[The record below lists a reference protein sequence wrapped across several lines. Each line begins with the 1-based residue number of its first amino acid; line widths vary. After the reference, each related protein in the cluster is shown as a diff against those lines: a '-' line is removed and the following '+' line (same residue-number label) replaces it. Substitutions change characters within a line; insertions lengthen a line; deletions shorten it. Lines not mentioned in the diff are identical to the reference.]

1 MTSPLF
7 IVLLTLA
14 APTWARRSSPPPEP
28 PEPPIPIV
36 TEEEPRVSMSPGSRL
51 VAGDLERM
59 NSIDTLSLRVGD
71 IVTVRVKETSRTS
84 LAAATSTSR
93 RNNHTAALRA
103 LLGIEKRILR
113 AHKDLESIG
122 FDLESSADFEGR
134 GDTSRD
140 SEVEAIITCQVIDVL
155 PGGNLRLWGWKQV
168 RVNRETQYVVL
179 DGIARPR
186 DIQTGNSVSSDL
198 LAQARIEFSGSGVIA
213 DRQGPGWLSRVLDKI
228 WPF

>member
-1 MTSPLF
+1 MIVRMLVVFWVTTS
-7 IVLLTLA
+7 VV
-14 APTWARRSSPPPEP
+14 WARKPSPPPQP

-36 TEEEPRVSMSPGSRL
+36 TEEEPEALSPGSRYTDGEASRL
-51 VAGDLERM
+51 FGMDAYSR
-59 NSIDTLSLRVGD
+59 RVGD
-71 IVTVRVKETSRTS
+71 LITVRVRETSRTS
-84 LAAATSTSR
+84 LAAETSTSKKNTHR
-93 RNNHTAALRA
+93 AALRA

-113 AHKDLESIG
+113 AHQDLEDIG
-122 FDLESSADFEGR
+122 FDLESGGEFTGR

-155 PGGNLRLWGWKQV
+155 KGGNLRLWGWKQV

-186 DIQTGNSVSSDL
+186 DIQIDNSVSSDL

>member
-1 MTSPLF
+1 MIWF
-7 IVLLTLA
+7 VLLVV
-14 APTWARRSSPPPEP
+14 APAGARKPGPPPQP
-28 PEPPIPIV
+28 PEPPIPII
-36 TEEEPRVSMSPGSRL
+36 TEEEPVALSPASRFIEGE
-51 VAGDLERM
+51 ATTMFGMDAYSR
-59 NSIDTLSLRVGD
+59 SVGD

-84 LAAATSTSR
+84 LAAETSTSK
-93 RNNHTAALRA
+93 RNSHRAALRA
-103 LLGIEKRILR
+103 LFGIEKRILR
-113 AHKDLESIG
+113 AHRELEDIG
-122 FDLESSADFEGR
+122 FDVESGGEFEGR

-155 PGGNLRLWGWKQV
+155 KGGNLRLWGWKQV

-186 DIQTGNSVSSDL
+186 DIMVDNSVSSDL

-213 DRQGPGWLSRVLDKI
+213 DRQGPGWLTRVFDKI

>member
-1 MTSPLF
+1 L
-7 IVLLTLA
+7 IYVLLFLG
-14 APTWARRSSPPPEP
+14 APAWARKPRPPPAPPEP
-28 PEPPIPIV
+28 PLPFETDVEPEV
-36 TEEEPRVSMSPGSRL
+36 LSPGSRYTPGVFGPL
-51 VAGDLERM
+51 VGQDGYERR
-59 NSIDTLSLRVGD
+59 IGD

-84 LAAATSTSR
+84 LAAATSTSK
-93 RNNHTAALRA
+93 RNRHNAALRT
-103 LLGIEKRILR
+103 LLGIEKRILK
-113 AHKDLESIG
+113 AHKDLEEIG
-122 FDLESSADFEGR
+122 FDFESGADFEGR

-155 PGGNLRLWGWKQV
+155 DDGNLRLWGWKQV

-186 DIQTGNSVSSDL
+186 DVKLDNSVSSDL
-198 LAQARIEFSGSGVIA
+198 LAQARIEFSGSGVVS